1 MESSSV
7 YVYRVSVDGEM
18 RDYVSILPPEMTQRL
33 GLPGAA
39 VVGVLLTPDGAEE
52 VPLLERFSPNPAFV
66 ELLSHVVG
74 RHGPDEPSLV
84 EEARRVG
91 SGYVYVIDGR
101 TPDPAA
107 PMQAEDVIGAFQV
120 RDGEVV
126 REPYLPNARH
136 QLLTGNGFF
145 RLSDTLHQRLVE
157 EITGTAEGGEAGAR
171 QS

>member
-33 GLPGAA
+33 GLPGSA
-39 VVGVLLTPDGAEE
+39 VVGVLLAPEGEE
-52 VPLLERFSPNPAFV
+52 MPLLERFSANPAFA
-66 ELLSHVVG
+66 ELLGRVVG

-107 PMQAEDVIGAFQV
+107 PMRAEDVIGAFQV

-126 REPYLPNARH
+126 REPYLPNPRH
-136 QLLTGNGFF
+136 QLLTGDGFF
-145 RLSDTLHQRLVE
+145 RLSDTLHAKLLE
-157 EITGTAEGGEAGAR
+157 ELAAR
-171 QS
+171 TE

>member
-39 VVGVLLTPDGAEE
+39 VVGVLLATEGGEE
-52 VPLLERFSPNPAFV
+52 VPLVERFSPNPAFV
-66 ELLSHVVG
+66 ELLGRVVG
-74 RHGPDEPSLV
+74 RHGPDESSLV

-107 PMQAEDVIGAFQV
+107 PMRAEDVIGAFQV

-126 REPYLPNARH
+126 REPYLPNPKH
-136 QLLTGNGFF
+136 QLLTADGFF
-145 RLSDTLHQRLVE
+145 RLSDTLHAKLLE
-157 EITGTAEGGEAGAR
+157 ELAPRAE
-171 QS
+171 

>member
-1 MESSSV
+1 MEASSV

-39 VVGVLLTPDGAEE
+39 IVGVLVAPEGGGEL
-52 VPLLERFSPNPAFV
+52 PLLERFSANPAFA
-66 ELLSHVVG
+66 ELLSRVVA

-107 PMQAEDVIGAFQV
+107 PMRSEDVIGAFQV
-120 RDGEVV
+120 RNGEVV
-126 REPYLPNARH
+126 REPYLPNPKH
-136 QLLTGNGFF
+136 ELLTADGFF
-145 RLSDTLHQRLVE
+145 RLSDTLHAKLLE
-157 EITGTAEGGEAGAR
+157 ELAPRAE
-171 QS
+171 